1 MLNQNCGEE
10 EEVADQNFD
19 DYVNF
24 ELPMVTLNKNIR
36 KRNKMY
42 KKEFIKFTQTLLDQ
56 ENKEKFDDDMTAT
69 ITTTISKATTNE
81 LLVKLNE
88 ISDHFQAYHTQKF
101 PKMML
106 NQLNMDIHL
115 LYNYS
120 EGHSQEIIE
129 SNVLLTL
136 LDTCLKTVDSK
147 WIFPLK

>member
-1 MLNQNCGEE
+1 VLNQNCGEE